1 MAEVFLA
8 IVGFMLA
15 IIVIYFIISFQMAR
29 EQKFKAAAIRVDARI
44 LEMRYSSS
52 SDSGSVTYKMKVTF
66 TTDRGPET
74 AVGSATLSPPGMIY
88 VKDHKTIP
96 TYYLKD
102 NPQKILI
109 ATDEIPDL
117 LSQ

>member
-8 IVGFMLA
+8 IVGFVLA

-52 SDSGSVTYKMKVTF
+52 SESGSVTYKIKVTF
-66 TTDRGPET
+66 TTDRGPGNGGGLRHVVAAGYDLRER
-74 AVGSATLSPPGMIY
+74 SQNHS
-88 VKDHKTIP
+88 
-96 TYYLKD
+96 
-102 NPQKILI
+102 
-109 ATDEIPDL
+109 DL
-117 LSQ
+117 LLKRQSAKNINRHG

>member
-1 MAEVFLA
+1 MAEVFFTLSS
-8 IVGFMLA
+8 IVLVITG
-15 IIVIYFIISFQMAR
+15 IYFIISFQMERAA
-29 EQKFKAAAIRVDARI
+29 KFKAAAIRVDARI

-52 SDSGSVTYKMKVTF
+52 SESGSVTYKMKVTF

-74 AVGSATLSPPGMIY
+74 AVGSATLSPPDMIY

-109 ATDEIPDL
+109 AADEIPDL

>member
-52 SDSGSVTYKMKVTF
+52 S
-66 TTDRGPET
+66 
-74 AVGSATLSPPGMIY
+74 
-88 VKDHKTIP
+88 
-96 TYYLKD
+96 
-102 NPQKILI
+102 
-109 ATDEIPDL
+109 
-117 LSQ
+117 